1 MNRVQ
6 DTLAVIHPAAKKRSL
21 VDVDDLIVLVDKIAG
36 NWIILYWKSG
46 QLETE

>member
-6 DTLAVIHPAAKKRSL
+6 DTLAVIHPAAKTHSL

-36 NWIILYWKSG
+36 NWIYPL
-46 QLETE
+46 LEIWAVRD